1 MSGKMEGE
9 VELSGR
15 GKALKGCVSEQS
27 FNQYLFDLTGSR
39 HPVNLD
45 HSQGGC
51 RLSGPASRKT
61 LSN

>member
-27 FNQYLFDLTGSR
+27 FNQYLFDLTGS
-39 HPVNLD
+39 
-45 HSQGGC
+45 S
-51 RLSGPASRKT
+51 
-61 LSN
+61 